1 MAEPIV
7 VGEGGPDRN
16 RRVLILAGVAA
27 AVVLALVVLPGLLF
41 GGGGDDDDLAFPPVA
56 PGVTTTTA
64 VPAEAPAETFESFS
78 DKNPFEPLIDVTPAA
93 GADTG
98 TSVDSATT
106 TTPPPGGGSFEFP
119 SEGPAPTFPPDDS
132 TGSGGDPGTA
142 GEPGESETTSTTG
155 PPPPPSRQPDR
166 VSLLEVFTDQ
176 SGTVVASVR
185 VNDVTHQVGEGDEFA
200 TSYRVLDLDI
210 GTRCAQLLFGDDRFG
225 LCEGE
230 ETLK

>member
-7 VGEGGPDRN
+7 VGEAPGGRN
-16 RRVLILAGVAA
+16 RRILLMAGA
-27 AVVLALVVLPGLLF
+27 AVAVLLAVVVLPGLLF
-41 GGGGDDDDLAFPPVA
+41 GGGGDDDDFDFPPVA
-56 PGVTTTTA
+56 QGVTTTTA
-64 VPAEAPAETFESFS
+64 VPEDAPAETFESFS

-93 GADTG
+93 VADVG
-98 TSVDSATT
+98 TSVDPTPT
-106 TTPPPGGGSFEFP
+106 TTPPFPDGGSFEVP
-119 SEGPAPTFPPDDS
+119 NEGPTPTFPPDD
-132 TGSGGDPGTA
+132 GSGTGT
-142 GEPGESETTSTTG
+142 GGETTSTTQAG
-155 PPPPPSRQPDR
+155 PPPPPARQPDR

-176 SGTVVASVR
+176 GGGVVASVR